1 MTYIA
6 PNFPALIQA
15 LQSQGFSYL
24 EFRRSPFKC
33 KGMWRCEM
41 EVKPCA

>member
-1 MTYIA
+1 MNIIA
-6 PNFPALIQA
+6 PTFPALIQALIQA

-33 KGMWRCEM
+33 KGMWRCE
-41 EVKPCA
+41 VQT

>member
-1 MTYIA
+1 MNFIA
-6 PNFPALIQA
+6 SSFPALIQA

-33 KGMWRCEM
+33 NGMWRCTLE
-41 EVKPCA
+41 ER

>member
-1 MTYIA
+1 MNIIA
-6 PNFPALIQA
+6 PTFPALIQA

-41 EVKPCA
+41 EVKP

>member
-1 MTYIA
+1 MSIIA
-6 PNFPALIQA
+6 PTFQALIQA

-33 KGMWRCEM
+33 KGRWVCCV
-41 EVKPCA
+41 EVPK

>member
-1 MTYIA
+1 MSIIA
-6 PNFPALIQA
+6 PTFPALIQA

-33 KGMWRCEM
+33 KGMWRCTLE
-41 EVKPCA
+41 ER